1 MPVSEWHRVS
11 SNVWI
16 DFAALAGP
24 SSSGAPPPGSKR
36 IKREPTETEDDEIVV
51 DDILVRTGGPGPSS
65 SRSGRVPE
73 VFTVDDDDD
82 DEIII
87 EMQKA
92 ANVSLEQKLRQ
103 QMAAENG
110 EPSTSEPGPS
120 TSSAVNFLFES
131 FVGRTWLKKYFI
143 HLSLLFMISYFF
155 RRIFVTD

>member
-73 VFTVDDDDD
+73 VFTVDDDD